1 MSLREL
7 CVDSMKYGWFLFVF
21 SGLHILFENLLGW
34 GTMSAAGAMVSAL
47 VLIFIGLVYYAIV
60 GARRKA

>member
-1 MSLREL
+1 
-7 CVDSMKYGWFLFVF
+7 MKYGWFLFVF